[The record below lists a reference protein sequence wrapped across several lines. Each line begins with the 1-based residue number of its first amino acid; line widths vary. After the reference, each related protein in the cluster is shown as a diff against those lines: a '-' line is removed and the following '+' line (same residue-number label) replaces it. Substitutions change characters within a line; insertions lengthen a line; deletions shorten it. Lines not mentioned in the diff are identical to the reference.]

1 MEPHWIIAAPLLA
14 ALLAPSLVKEAG
26 SRAAGVILSLVPFL
40 IAGWL
45 LSQALADAVR
55 RKDDAEDKD

>member
-1 MEPHWIIAAPLLA
+1 
-14 ALLAPSLVKEAG
+14 
-26 SRAAGVILSLVPFL
+26 L

-45 LSQALADAVR
+45 LSQALADGPVPRVSLPQCGFEIDLRAGALFITLPVASQALADAVR